1 MHLTPSRLI
10 AVGFLLVILAGAGLL
25 MLPIASRGEPA
36 GFLDALFTSTSATCV
51 TGLVVRDTFT
61 GWTVFGQLVILA
73 LIQLGGLG
81 FMTFITLTSMLLG
94 KRLGLYDR
102 KVLMQS
108 AGNIT
113 LDGTAT
119 LIRKIIPF
127 TFVFEFAGAA
137 LLAIRFIPEFGVLRG
152 IYAAVFHAI
161 SAFCNAGFDLMG
173 MRAPFSSLT
182 AYVSDPLVSLTICM
196 LIIIGGLG
204 FLVWRDLVRCRFRW
218 KRLQLHSKLVLT
230 ASGILLFGGWL
241 LLLGFEW
248 NASMADL
255 SIPEKLLASF
265 FQAVTPRTAG
275 FNTVDLS
282 KLSDSGNLLTD
293 FLMLIGGSPG
303 STAGG
308 IKTTTLAVLVLSAL
322 ASARGRMRVNTF
334 RMSIERETLRQASSI
349 LLDLSRH
356 EPDGHSGHLRHRALR
371 SEGRHVRSRLRHC
384 DGRSV
389 ARADA
394 AAQRREPCHSHS
406 AHVRRAYRWSELRSA
421 VLGAALR
428 AAAGSS
434 HRQDPHRIIRERN
447 RFMKSVLIIGMGRTG
462 RHLASKM
469 QELGNDVMIV
479 DKNPAIIEALSGR
492 FTDSNICDCTNDAII
507 KALGVDNFDICF
519 VTIGEDFQASL
530 VVTSLLKQFG
540 ARMIVSKAK
549 QDIQADLLRKIGADE
564 IVCPER
570 EISEKLAVR
579 YNADNIFDFIPLTAD
594 YSIYEL
600 PIQAAWIGQT
610 LSGLN
615 VRRKYQIN
623 IIAVKHDNEIN
634 PNVGPDYRFREG
646 DHIILIGRSNEVF
659 KLAAKM

>member
-61 GWTVFGQLVILA
+61 SWTVFGQLVILT

-113 LDGTAT
+113 LDGTAA

-137 LLAIRFIPEFGVLRG
+137 LLSIRFIPEFGVLRG
-152 IYAAVFHAI
+152 IYASVFHAI

-275 FNTVDLS
+275 FNTIDES
-282 KLSDSGNLLTD
+282 ALTGPSQAVACV
-293 FLMLIGGSPG
+293 LMLIGGSPG

-308 IKTTTLAVLVLSAL
+308 LKTVTVAVLALSAVSAL
-322 ASARGRMRVNTF
+322 RGRTSVTAFGRTIEPRSIMNAVALTVIGVTISLGGACVIAFIENAPMNLCLYETASAFGTVGLTMSLTPSLSAVSHIMLIVLMYFGRVGVL
-334 RMSIERETLRQASSI
+334 TLGVAVF
-349 LLDLSRH
+349 
-356 EPDGHSGHLRHRALR
+356 LRR
-371 SEGRHVRSRLRHC
+371 SEPPKLKFPS
-384 DGRSV
+384 
-389 ARADA
+389 
-394 AAQRREPCHSHS
+394 
-406 AHVRRAYRWSELRSA
+406 
-421 VLGAALR
+421 
-428 AAAGSS
+428 
-434 HRQDPHRIIRERN
+434 
-447 RFMKSVLIIGMGRTG
+447 
-462 RHLASKM
+462 
-469 QELGNDVMIV
+469 GNVMI
-479 DKNPAIIEALSGR
+479 G
-492 FTDSNICDCTNDAII
+492 
-507 KALGVDNFDICF
+507 
-519 VTIGEDFQASL
+519 
-530 VVTSLLKQFG
+530 
-540 ARMIVSKAK
+540 
-549 QDIQADLLRKIGADE
+549 
-564 IVCPER
+564 
-570 EISEKLAVR
+570 
-579 YNADNIFDFIPLTAD
+579 
-594 YSIYEL
+594 
-600 PIQAAWIGQT
+600 
-610 LSGLN
+610 
-615 VRRKYQIN
+615 
-623 IIAVKHDNEIN
+623 
-634 PNVGPDYRFREG
+634 
-646 DHIILIGRSNEVF
+646 
-659 KLAAKM
+659 